1 MAEPST
7 AEGWPNAIITEAT
20 AFLRTVLERAGSRP
34 LGEAA
39 FSLYPGRLLRPKPED
54 MLRHMLSVAAAVL
67 CDAAGVEVTGEPP
80 IDAPEDIDPGEIVQS
95 AERVIA
101 AVERASLLDLAEA
114 RVHFLE
120 PQWSEKLREQRPLLA
135 DLALGIVRF
144 MLKCATDCS
153 AERTRRPRSS
163 RNDRP

>member
-7 AEGWPNAIITEAT
+7 TEGSPNAIITEAT
-20 AFLRTVLERAGSRP
+20 AFLRTVLERASSRT

-54 MLRHMLSVAAAVL
+54 MLRHMLSVAAAIL
-67 CDAAGVEVTGEPP
+67 CDSASVHVTGEPP
-80 IDAPEDIDPGEIVQS
+80 TDASEDIDPAEIVQS
-95 AERVIA
+95 AERAIA

-114 RVHFLE
+114 RVHFLA
-120 PQWSEKLREQRPLLA
+120 PQWSEKLVEERPLLA
-135 DLALGIVRF
+135 DLAFGIVRF

-153 AERTRRPRSS
+153 AERVRRPRPS
-163 RNDRP
+163 RNDKP